1 MSLLR
6 ALLEAIT
13 AVANA
18 YAAKLRQDAPLAH
31 YRAQLAIARDIEALE
46 DDIHDLRTAG
56 TPACHARADILRQR
70 LLARQGIAANISAA
84 RAAAGGGSTGVD
96 A

>member
-31 YRAQLAIARDIEALE
+31 YRAQLEIAHDIEQLE
-46 DDIHDLRTAG
+46 DEVARLRADDSPG
-56 TPACHARADILRQR
+56 GHARADILRQR
-70 LLARQGIAANISAA
+70 LLARQGIAAGISAA
-84 RAAAGGGSTGVD
+84 RAASGNGKAGTD